1 MSWSTVV
8 VLAAGAYAFKLFGL
22 LALSR
27 VKLTGPL
34 ANVVGLLP
42 AAIFAG
48 LVIQQTLTGGGGDIV
63 ATRVLG
69 VAAGVV
75 AVWAKAPLLVV
86 ILVSAGT
93 AALAR
98 LLI

>member
-1 MSWSTVV
+1 MTWSTVM

-22 LALSR
+22 FALSR
-27 VKLTGPL
+27 VKLSGAL
-34 ANVVGLLP
+34 ADVVGLLP
-42 AAIFAG
+42 AAVFTG
-48 LVIQQTLTGGGGDIV
+48 LVMQQTLTGGGADIV
-63 ATRVLG
+63 ATRILG
-69 VAAGVV
+69 VAAGIL
-75 AVWAKAPLLVV
+75 AVWAKAPLMVV